1 MSNDNIISDVYIGTI
16 REEVII
22 YNDFIFD
29 SFIGI
34 NFLSDANIL
43 EKVTET
49 VTI

>member
-1 MSNDNIISDVYIGTI
+1 MSNDNIISDVEIGTI

-29 SFIGI
+29 TFIGV
-34 NFLSDANIL
+34 NFLSDTNIL
-43 EKVTET
+43 EKITEN